1 MKNIVLKVHPADNV
15 IVALRDLQKGEV
27 IEFEGNQFVMQQKV
41 EAKHKFYTEDIPK
54 GGEVKMYGVLVGKVT
69 EDVKRGGLMTTT
81 NLHHAA
87 DPYAYRGATYSWQA
101 PDVSKWKDRTF
112 MGYHRSDG
120 RVGTANYWL
129 FIPTVFCENRNL
141 DVIREAMHNEL
152 GYAVTDKYKEFTKGL
167 VEEYREATRDEGRGT
182 GDEACLPKS
191 GTGDEGRGTRVF
203 ENVDGIKFLNHQ
215 GGCGGTRQDSEVL
228 QNLLAAY
235 ADHPNVGGVT
245 ILSLGCQHLQLDE
258 FNDAIKK
265 RNPLFDK
272 PILSFEQQGGMSE
285 EELIKHAIASTFEGL
300 KTINKFTRKPAS
312 LDKLTVGVKC
322 GGSDGFS
329 GISAN
334 PAVGYFSDLLVGL
347 QGKIL
352 LAEFPELCGAEQEL
366 IDRSTSKDTAEKF
379 IRLMDAYS
387 AQAESVG
394 SGFHMNPSPGNIR
407 DGLITDAIKSA
418 GACKKGGTSP
428 VVDVLDYTEPA
439 TKPGLSLVCT
449 PGNDVEATTG
459 KAASG
464 ATLILFTT
472 GLGTP
477 TGNPVCPTIKLATNS
492 KLAKKMADII
502 DIDCGPIVEG
512 EKTIQQMGE
521 EILEYCIRA
530 ASGDVIPKSVQLN
543 QDDFIP
549 WKRGVSL

>member
-1 MKNIVLKVHPADNV
+1 MNKILRIDPLDNV
-15 IVALRDLQKGEV
+15 IVALKDLAAGEELQV
-27 IEFEGNQFVMQQKV
+27 EGGRLKV
-41 EAKHKFYTEDIPK
+41 EESIPAKHKFYLTDLPQ
-54 GGEVKMYGVLVGKVT
+54 GGEVYMYGVLVGKT
-69 EDVKRGGLMTTT
+69 TRPVKRGGLMSTA

-87 DPYAYRGATYSWQA
+87 SPYGFRDVQYQWQA
-101 PDVSKWKDRTF
+101 PDVSKFVNRTF
-112 MGYHRSDG
+112 NGYHRPDG

-152 GYAVTDKYKEFTKGL
+152 GYAVTDKYKQYTRAL
-167 VEEYREATRDEGRGT
+167 REAFENRGSLEGEVVVEPAHKNRLF
-182 GDEACLPKS
+182 A
-191 GTGDEGRGTRVF
+191 
-203 ENVDGIKFLNHQ
+203 NVDGIKFLNHQ
-215 GGCGGTRQDSEVL
+215 GGCGGTRQDSA
-228 QNLLAAY
+228 LLEKLLVAY
-235 ADHPNVGGVT
+235 ADHPNVGGITV
-245 ILSLGCQHLQLDE
+245 LSLGCQHLQLTPFLE
-258 FNDAIKK
+258 AIKQ
-265 RNPLFDK
+265 RNPSFQK
-272 PILSFEQQGGMSE
+272 PIYVFEQQGSASE
-285 EELIKHAIASTFEGL
+285 EDLVKQAIAQTFQGL
-300 KTINKFTRKPAS
+300 IEINQLERQPAS

-334 PAVGYFSDLLVGL
+334 PAVGYFSDMLVALG
-347 QGKIL
+347 GKIL

-366 IDRSTSKDTAEKF
+366 IDRSVSQPVAEKF
-379 IRLMDAYS
+379 IRLMGEYS
-387 AQAESVG
+387 AEAERVG

-477 TGNPVCPTIKLATNS
+477 TGNPVCPTIKLATNTR
-492 KLAKKMADII
+492 LAQRMKDII
-502 DIDCGPIVEG
+502 DIDCGPIIDG
-512 EKTIQQMGE
+512 EKTIMQMGE
-521 EILEYCIRA
+521 EIMEYCIHA
-530 ASGDVIPKSVQLN
+530 ASGEVIPKAVQLN